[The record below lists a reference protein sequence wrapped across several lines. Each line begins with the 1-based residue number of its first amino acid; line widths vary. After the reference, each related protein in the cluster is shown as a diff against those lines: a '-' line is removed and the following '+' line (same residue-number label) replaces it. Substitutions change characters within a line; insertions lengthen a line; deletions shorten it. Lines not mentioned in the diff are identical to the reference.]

1 MLVNNMD
8 IVSSTVKLLGVKID
22 LFTGTMIRQLLQEF
36 VYLTLLVPGKHES
49 IH

>member
-1 MLVNNMD
+1 MN
-8 IVSSTVKLLGVKID
+8 IVSSTVELLGIKID
-22 LFTGTMIRQLLQEF
+22 LSTGTMIRQLLQES